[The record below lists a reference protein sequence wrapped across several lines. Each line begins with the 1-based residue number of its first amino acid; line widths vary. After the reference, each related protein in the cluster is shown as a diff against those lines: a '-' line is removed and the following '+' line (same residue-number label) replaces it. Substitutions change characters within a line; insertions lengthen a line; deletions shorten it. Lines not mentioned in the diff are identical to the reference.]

1 MRKAKEL
8 LYTGALISGKEA
20 ERIGLINKA
29 VSGDKLEQEV
39 EDLIGKLIDKPPL
52 ALKMMKQ
59 LVNLGANSSLEAG
72 IVLEHLAVN
81 SLEQTEDFQES
92 MKAFAEKRK
101 PIYQGK

>member
-1 MRKAKEL
+1 
-8 LYTGALISGKEA
+8 
-20 ERIGLINKA
+20 
-29 VSGDKLEQEV
+29 
-39 EDLIGKLIDKPPL
+39 
-52 ALKMMKQ
+52 MMKQ

-101 PIYQGK
+101 PIYKGK